1 MKSIAKCMLLNKEIC
16 LGLNIIPTM
25 RGQRMEFYHYQ
36 NIKIEC
42 NKDAKNFPKLVEREI
57 SFEFLAGSWIIHESK
72 S

>member
-1 MKSIAKCMLLNKEIC
+1 
-16 LGLNIIPTM
+16 M